1 MGAYSNLPCEI
12 GDIVDLLGIR
22 VVRDTGTQLHCRCPF
37 CDDRK
42 AHLNIN
48 LEKNVFRCNRCG
60 KGGGILHLY
69 AEMNDISVNAAYEEL
84 CRIFNHGEQIEERKR
99 RKKYIKKI
107 STKPSLALAP
117 AVVRDNTYTNLLSLL
132 SLGAMH
138 REKLMDRGLSGDEI
152 VRLGYKTTPAVR
164 APKIVTELLERGCE
178 LRGVPGFYVDEATGQ
193 WKMDIRATG
202 IMIPDRNC
210 EGQIEAIQ
218 IRLDKVFKSKFNTF
232 TSTEQYYGAT
242 ASCCPHFVGL
252 TDGTDS
258 VYITEGVMKADI
270 AHYFSVELGHPCAFV
285 GLTGVTNYGQFHRAL
300 KELRD
305 RGIES
310 IKIAFDMDLDVNE
323 HVREARER
331 VIKEGSEEGF
341 EIIPKRWNSNYKGI
355 DDLLFS
361 FVKRKKIADAIF
373 GRL

>member
-152 VRLGYKTTPAVR
+152 VRLTIKSQ
-164 APKIVTELLERGCE
+164 AP
-178 LRGVPGFYVDEATGQ
+178 
-193 WKMDIRATG
+193 
-202 IMIPDRNC
+202 N
-210 EGQIEAIQ
+210 
-218 IRLDKVFKSKFNTF
+218 
-232 TSTEQYYGAT
+232 
-242 ASCCPHFVGL
+242 
-252 TDGTDS
+252 
-258 VYITEGVMKADI
+258 
-270 AHYFSVELGHPCAFV
+270 
-285 GLTGVTNYGQFHRAL
+285 
-300 KELRD
+300 
-305 RGIES
+305 
-310 IKIAFDMDLDVNE
+310 
-323 HVREARER
+323 
-331 VIKEGSEEGF
+331 
-341 EIIPKRWNSNYKGI
+341 
-355 DDLLFS
+355 
-361 FVKRKKIADAIF
+361 
-373 GRL
+373 